1 MICIHTN
8 SFDFY
13 ALCLVYGCLLF
24 YTGTGCLHTFLGRM
38 SILETFLFLFVG
50 RQSLT
55 DSGIVYTCNFNDI

>member
-1 MICIHTN
+1 MPSARCMGVCC
-8 SFDFY
+8 F
-13 ALCLVYGCLLF
+13 LLVF
-24 YTGTGCLHTFLGRM
+24 IGTGCLHTFWGRM